1 LKQRPIVEAV
11 KYFLRLV
18 TGITVAF
25 ILVMW
30 VYALF
35 FASKDS
41 INKFS
46 DRQWAA
52 KAQQRCLLAIE
63 ERKQLA
69 DYRIVDSLGTDALG
83 ERADL
88 VDKATD
94 TIERFVLE
102 FRKTLPTDPKGIA
115 LVTLWLN
122 DYEIYIG
129 DRRSFANDLRSGV
142 NKQFSETSIEG
153 LPLSE
158 KIATFAADNEM
169 KFCKPPIDL
178 SL

>member
-1 LKQRPIVEAV
+1 MK
-11 KYFLRLV
+11 FLLRAI
-18 TGITVAF
+18 TGFAVAF
-25 ILVMW
+25 IVVMW
-30 VYALF
+30 IYALF

-41 INKFS
+41 INRFS

-52 KAQQRCLLAIE
+52 KAQARCLLAIE

-69 DYRIVDSLGTDALG
+69 DYRIVDSLGVDALN
-83 ERADL
+83 ERANL

-102 FRKTLPTDPKGIA
+102 FRESLPSDPKGLA
-115 LVTLWLN
+115 LVPLWLD
-122 DYEIYIG
+122 DYETYIG
-129 DRRSFANDLRSGV
+129 DRRSFANDLRSGI
-142 NKQFSETSIEG
+142 NEQFSETSVDG